1 MTCESD
7 TCTLAAGYLT
17 ISVTYGLMANIH
29 VYLHIVRVPSISDVI
44 IGGAKLTDVCFRT
57 E

>member
-17 ISVTYGLMANIH
+17 ISVIYGLMDNIH
-29 VYLHIVRVPSISDVI
+29 VYLNIVRVPLISDMI
-44 IGGAKLTDVCFRT
+44 IGGAKLTDECFGAV
-57 E
+57 